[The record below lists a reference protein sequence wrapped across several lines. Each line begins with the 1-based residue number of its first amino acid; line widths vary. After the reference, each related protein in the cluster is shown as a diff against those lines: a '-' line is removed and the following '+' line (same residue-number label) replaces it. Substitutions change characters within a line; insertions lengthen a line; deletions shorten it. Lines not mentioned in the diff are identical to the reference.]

1 MLHANVAQK
10 GWEDVKIAVVD
21 DDQDIASLLC
31 LWLEE
36 EGHTCVCF
44 NDGQDFT
51 HEVGNEHF
59 GAVLLDWVMPEVDG
73 EQVLAWLQS
82 KQDWDTPV
90 IFVTSRTTEDDMVRI
105 LNEGADDYITKP
117 VSRRELLA
125 RIAAVTRRTA
135 KPAPLEVIEIGT
147 YQIDPQSRS
156 LRFEGELIKLT
167 DKEFEL
173 AMYVFNHIGRLLSRN
188 QILANVWGYESDVN
202 TRTVDTHISRIR
214 KKLHLTPEN
223 GWRLSSI
230 YHQGYRL
237 EKLSAEDMVMQVG

>member
-1 MLHANVAQK
+1 M
-10 GWEDVKIAVVD
+10 KIAVVD

-36 EGHTCVCF
+36 AGYACVSF
-44 NDGQDFT
+44 QDGQEFRRQL
-51 HEVGNEHF
+51 GNDQF
-59 GAVLLDWVMPEVDG
+59 DAVLLDWMMPEVDG
-73 EQVLAWLQS
+73 AQVLAWLRS

-125 RIAAVTRRTA
+125 RIAAVTRRSNKRT
-135 KPAPLEVIEIGT
+135 PLEIIEIGP

-156 LRFEGELIKLT
+156 LRFEGEAIKLT

-173 AMYVFNHIGRLLSRN
+173 ACYIFNHIGRLLSRN
-188 QILANVWGYESDVN
+188 QILASVWGYEADVN

-214 KKLHLTPEN
+214 KKLQLIPEN

-237 EKLSAEDMVMQVG
+237 ERLASEEMVLQKASS

>member
-1 MLHANVAQK
+1 M
-10 GWEDVKIAVVD
+10 KIAVVD
-21 DDQDIASLLC
+21 DDQDVASLLC

-36 EGHTCVCF
+36 EGYTCVHF
-44 NDGQDFT
+44 HDGQDFT
-51 HEVGNEHF
+51 REVGNEQF
-59 GAVLLDWVMPEVDG
+59 GAVLLDWMMPEVDG
-73 EQVLAWLQS
+73 EQVLTWLRS
-82 KQDWDTPV
+82 KQDWETPV

-125 RIAAVTRRTA
+125 RITAVTRRSN
-135 KPAPLEVIEIGT
+135 KRLPQEIMQVGP

-156 LRFEGELIKLT
+156 LRFEGESIKLT

-173 AMYVFNHIGRLLSRN
+173 ATYIFNHIGRLLSRN
-188 QILANVWGYESDVN
+188 QILANVWGYEADVN
-202 TRTVDTHISRIR
+202 TRTVDTHMSRIR

-237 EKLSAEDMVMQVG
+237 ERLVTEDLVLQ

>member
-1 MLHANVAQK
+1 M
-10 GWEDVKIAVVD
+10 KIAVVD
-21 DDQDIASLLC
+21 DDQDVASLLC

-36 EGHTCVCF
+36 EGYTCVSYH
-44 NDGQDFT
+44 DGQDFT
-51 HEVGNEHF
+51 RNVGNEQF
-59 GAVLLDWVMPEVDG
+59 GAVLLDWMMPEVDG
-73 EQVLAWLQS
+73 EQVLAWLRS
-82 KQDWDTPV
+82 KRDWETPV

-125 RIAAVTRRTA
+125 RITAVTRRSS
-135 KPAPLEVIEIGT
+135 KRAPQEVIEIGP

-156 LRFEGELIKLT
+156 LRFEGESIKLT

-173 AMYVFNHIGRLLSRN
+173 ATYIFTHIGRLLSRN
-188 QILANVWGYESDVN
+188 QILSNVWGYEADVN

-237 EKLSAEDMVMQVG
+237 ERLTTEELAIH

>member
-1 MLHANVAQK
+1 
-10 GWEDVKIAVVD
+10 VKIAVVD
-21 DDQDIASLLC
+21 DDQDVASLLC

-36 EGHTCVCF
+36 EGYTCVSYH
-44 NDGQDFT
+44 DGQDFT
-51 HEVGNEHF
+51 RDVDNEQF
-59 GAVLLDWVMPEVDG
+59 GAVLLDWMMPEVDG
-73 EQVLAWLQS
+73 EQVLTWLRS
-82 KQDWDTPV
+82 KPDWDTPV

-125 RIAAVTRRTA
+125 RITAVTRRSS
-135 KPAPLEVIEIGT
+135 KPTPQEIIEIGP

-156 LRFEGELIKLT
+156 LRFEGESIKLT

-173 AMYVFNHIGRLLSRN
+173 ATYIFTHIGRLLSRN
-188 QILANVWGYESDVN
+188 QILSNVWGYEADVN

-237 EKLSAEDMVMQVG
+237 ERLTTEELAVH

>member
-1 MLHANVAQK
+1 M
-10 GWEDVKIAVVD
+10 KIAVVD

-36 EGHTCVCF
+36 EGHTCVSY

-51 HEVGNEHF
+51 RDVGNEQF

-73 EQVLAWLQS
+73 EQVLAWLQR

-125 RIAAVTRRTA
+125 RIAAVTRRTGKRSPQEA
-135 KPAPLEVIEIGT
+135 IEIGP

-156 LRFEGELIKLT
+156 LRLEGEPIKLT

-173 AMYVFNHIGRLLSRN
+173 AMYIFNHIGRLLSRN
-188 QILANVWGYESDVN
+188 QILSNVWGYESDVN

-214 KKLHLTPEN
+214 KKLQLAPEN

-237 EKLSAEDMVMQVG
+237 EKLSDEDMAMEAN

>member
-1 MLHANVAQK
+1 M
-10 GWEDVKIAVVD
+10 KIAVVD
-21 DDQDIASLLC
+21 DDQDVASLLC

-36 EGHTCVCF
+36 EGHTCAIF
-44 NDGQDFT
+44 NSGQDFT
-51 HEVGNEHF
+51 REVGTEHF
-59 GAVLLDWVMPEVDG
+59 DAVLLDWVMPEVDG
-73 EQVLAWLQS
+73 EQVLALLQK

-105 LNEGADDYITKP
+105 LNEGADDYIAKP
-117 VSRRELLA
+117 VSRPELLA
-125 RIAAVTRRTA
+125 RLAAVTRRTA
-135 KPAPLEVIEIGT
+135 KRAPQEAIEIGP

-156 LRFEGELIKLT
+156 LRIEGQLVKLT

-173 AMYVFNHIGRLLSRN
+173 ALYIFNHIGRLLSRN

-214 KKLHLTPEN
+214 KKLYLTPEN

-237 EKLSAEDMVMQVG
+237 EKLSSEDMVKQAG

>member
-1 MLHANVAQK
+1 M
-10 GWEDVKIAVVD
+10 KIAVVD
-21 DDQDIASLLC
+21 DDQDVASLLC

-36 EGHTCVCF
+36 EGHTCVIF

-51 HEVGNEHF
+51 REVGNEHF

-73 EQVLAWLQS
+73 EQVLAWLQR

-135 KPAPLEVIEIGT
+135 KLAPKEAIEIGP

-156 LRFEGELIKLT
+156 LRVDGQLIKLT

-173 AMYVFNHIGRLLSRN
+173 ALYIFNHIGRLLSRN

-214 KKLHLTPEN
+214 KKLYLTPEN

-237 EKLSAEDMVMQVG
+237 EKLSSDDMVKQVG

>member
-1 MLHANVAQK
+1 M
-10 GWEDVKIAVVD
+10 KIAVVD
-21 DDQDIASLLC
+21 DDQDVASLLC

-36 EGHTCVCF
+36 EGYTCLPYH
-44 NDGQDFT
+44 DGQDFT
-51 HEVGNEHF
+51 REVDKEHF
-59 GAVLLDWVMPEVDG
+59 GAVLLDWMMPEVDG
-73 EQVLAWLQS
+73 EQVLTWLRS

-125 RIAAVTRRTA
+125 RITAVTRRSSKRSPQESMA
-135 KPAPLEVIEIGT
+135 IGP
-147 YQIDPQSRS
+147 YQIDPLSRS
-156 LRFEGELIKLT
+156 LRFEGEPIRLT

-173 AMYVFNHIGRLLSRN
+173 ATYIFNHVGRLLSRN
-188 QILANVWGYESDVN
+188 QILANVWGYEADVN
-202 TRTVDTHISRIR
+202 TRTVDTHMSRIR

-237 EKLSAEDMVMQVG
+237 ERLATEDLALQ

>member
-1 MLHANVAQK
+1 MLHANVTQK

-51 HEVGNEHF
+51 QEVGNERF

-82 KQDWDTPV
+82 KQDWDAPV

-156 LRFEGELIKLT
+156 LRFEGEQIKLT

-173 AMYVFNHIGRLLSRN
+173 ALYIFNHIGRLLSRN
-188 QILANVWGYESDVN
+188 QILSNVWGYESDVN

-237 EKLSAEDMVMQVG
+237 EKLSAEDMVMQAG

>member
-1 MLHANVAQK
+1 M
-10 GWEDVKIAVVD
+10 KIAVVD
-21 DDQDIASLLC
+21 DDQDVASLLA

-36 EGHTCVCF
+36 EGYTCISF
-44 NDGQDFT
+44 LDGQAFT
-51 HEVGNEHF
+51 RQVSNDQF
-59 GAVLLDWVMPEVDG
+59 DAVLLDWMMPEVDG
-73 EQVLAWLQS
+73 EQVLAWLRG
-82 KQDWDTPV
+82 KQNWDTPV

-125 RIAAVTRRTA
+125 RIAAVTRRSN
-135 KPAPLEVIEIGT
+135 KRSSQDIIEIGP

-156 LRFEGELIKLT
+156 LRVEGEAVKLT

-173 AMYVFNHIGRLLSRN
+173 ANYIFNRIGRLLSRN
-188 QILANVWGYESDVN
+188 QILASVWGYEADVN

-214 KKLHLTPEN
+214 KKLQLLPEN

-237 EKLSAEDMVMQVG
+237 ERLANEDLGLQKVSHS

>member
-1 MLHANVAQK
+1 
-10 GWEDVKIAVVD
+10 VKIAVVD
-21 DDQDIASLLC
+21 DDQDVASLLC

-36 EGHTCVCF
+36 EGYTCVSYH
-44 NDGQDFT
+44 DGQDFT
-51 HEVGNEHF
+51 REVGNEQF
-59 GAVLLDWVMPEVDG
+59 GAVLLDWMMPEVDG
-73 EQVLAWLQS
+73 EQVLTWLRS
-82 KQDWDTPV
+82 KQDWETPV

-125 RIAAVTRRTA
+125 RITAVTRRSSKRT
-135 KPAPLEVIEIGT
+135 PQEIIEIGP
-147 YQIDPQSRS
+147 YQIDPHSRS
-156 LRFEGELIKLT
+156 LRFDGESIKLT

-173 AMYVFNHIGRLLSRN
+173 ATYIFNHIGRLLSRN
-188 QILANVWGYESDVN
+188 QILFNVWGYESDVN

-237 EKLSAEDMVMQVG
+237 ERLTTEDMALH

>member
-1 MLHANVAQK
+1 M
-10 GWEDVKIAVVD
+10 KIAVVD
-21 DDQDIASLLC
+21 DDQDVASLLC

-36 EGHTCVCF
+36 EEHSCAIF
-44 NDGQDFT
+44 SNGQDFT
-51 HEVGNEHF
+51 REVGNEDF
-59 GAVLLDWVMPEVDG
+59 DVVLLDWVMPEVDG
-73 EQVLAWLQS
+73 EQVLTWLQR

-135 KPAPLEVIEIGT
+135 KQVPQETIEIGI
-147 YQIDPQSRS
+147 YQIDPQSHS
-156 LRFEGELIKLT
+156 LRIAGELIKLT
-167 DKEFEL
+167 DKEYEL
-173 AMYVFNHIGRLLSRN
+173 ALYLFTHIGQLLSRS
-188 QILANVWGYESDVN
+188 QILANVWGYESNVN

-214 KKLHLTPEN
+214 KKLLLNPEN

-237 EKLSAEDMVMQVG
+237 EKLSSEEMVKQAG

>member
-1 MLHANVAQK
+1 
-10 GWEDVKIAVVD
+10 VKIAVVD
-21 DDQDIASLLC
+21 DDQDVSSLLC

-36 EGHTCVCF
+36 EGYTCVAY

-51 HEVGNEHF
+51 REVGNEEF

-82 KQDWDTPV
+82 KKDWETPV

-117 VSRRELLA
+117 VSRPELLA
-125 RIAAVTRRTA
+125 RIAAVTRRTGKRSPQEA
-135 KPAPLEVIEIGT
+135 IEIGP

-156 LRFEGELIKLT
+156 LRLEGKPIKLT

-173 AMYVFNHIGRLLSRN
+173 ALYIFNHIGRLLSRN
-188 QILANVWGYESDVN
+188 QILASVWGYESDVN

-214 KKLHLTPEN
+214 KKLHLAPEN

-237 EKLSAEDMVMQVG
+237 EKLSADDMAAQAS

>member
-1 MLHANVAQK
+1 
-10 GWEDVKIAVVD
+10 VKIAVVD
-21 DDQDIASLLC
+21 DDQDVASLLC

-36 EGHTCVCF
+36 EGYTCVSYH
-44 NDGQDFT
+44 DGQDFT
-51 HEVGNEHF
+51 REVGDEQF
-59 GAVLLDWVMPEVDG
+59 GAVLLDWMMPEVDG
-73 EQVLAWLQS
+73 EQVLTWLRS
-82 KQDWDTPV
+82 KQDWETPV

-125 RIAAVTRRTA
+125 RITAVTRRS
-135 KPAPLEVIEIGT
+135 KRSPQEVMEFGP
-147 YQIDPQSRS
+147 YQIDYQCRN
-156 LRFEGELIKLT
+156 LRFEGESIKLT

-173 AMYVFNHIGRLLSRN
+173 ATYIFNHIGRLLSRN

-237 EKLSAEDMVMQVG
+237 ERLATEDIALQ